1 MQKTLTA
8 TTLIFLTGLMIAIS
22 PVNASVDAEQSQ
34 SQKGEA
40 ECETETVT
48 GAYGQTI
55 TRCKVSLEQKQDQQK
70 IVYVEK
76 DAVEKET
83 LVHKPVDTALDT
95 KSITTAVGTIVSGA
109 GAFVIKLKKKI
120 SK

>member
-55 TRCKVSLEQKQDQQK
+55 TRCKVSLEQAQDQK

-76 DAVEKET
+76 DAVKKEA

-95 KSITTAVGTIVSGA
+95 KTVTTAVGTIVSGA